1 MPASRRSRAG
11 APRSNRVALTFTGDE
26 MTVLKDA
33 AARSGM
39 AVGAYLAR
47 TAVEAAS
54 LHAAPA
60 PAMFREALGELVK
73 DGAHARKAI
82 GLLEQEAARASEA
95 GLAAGELRSA
105 AATVL
110 EHMNRLDSAALAVR
124 QAL

>member
-11 APRSNRVALTFTGDE
+11 APRSNRVALTFTDDE
-26 MTVLKDA
+26 MTVLRDA

-47 TAVEAAS
+47 NAVEAAS
-54 LHAAPA
+54 LRAAPA
-60 PAMFREALGELVK
+60 PAMLREALGELVK
-73 DGAHARKAI
+73 DGADARKAV
-82 GLLEQEAARASEA
+82 GLLEQETARAA
-95 GLAAGELRSA
+95 GAGISASGLRSA
-105 AATVL
+105 ADTVM